1 MAAINVHEAFHSL
14 RGLKQLSDE
23 IFITA
28 AGKNFNVQLKNGN
41 SRLIFDMKSGMGI
54 QAVAKNVKKAMIQ
67 NIDVKSDSIDVT
79 AGAKLMANQVGV
91 DLDNFLSKLKTGA
104 YSLTLTFETMSGAES
119 TSQKVFRVQSGKKET
134 PKIE

>member
-1 MAAINVHEAFHSL
+1 M
-14 RGLKQLSDE
+14 SDE

-104 YSLTLTFETMSGAES
+104 YSLTLTFETMNGAES